1 MPIILEDG
9 LITKE
14 NLSKENILTINI
26 ENSKKQNERDIKIAI
41 VNLMP
46 NKEETEINLLKLL
59 SSEYQI
65 EVDFTRT
72 ASYVSKNSDQ
82 QRLEKYYKTINDI
95 KNKKY
100 DGLIVTGAPVEDRPY
115 SDIAYWK
122 ELTEIFDFAKNN
134 VRSTL
139 FICWAAVASL
149 EYFYNI
155 KSTFVEE
162 KIFGIYEYEKNLDSK
177 LLTGLDDHFFIPQ
190 SRYKKLDKNNISTDE
205 LIILAEN
212 QATGVSLIESTDSKF
227 IFNLGHLE
235 YSKETLHNEYVRDI
249 SKGLATKI
257 PRNYYI
263 NSTASIGNVNY
274 SWKSTAKSLFKNWI
288 NYYIF

>member
-26 ENSKKQNERDIKIAI
+26 ENSKDQNEKNIKIAI

-65 EVDFTRT
+65 EVDFIRT

-82 QRLEKYYKTINDI
+82 QRLKKYYKTINDI
-95 KNKKY
+95 KNNKY

-122 ELTEIFDFAKNN
+122 ELTQIFDFAKTN

-139 FICWAAVASL
+139 LICWSAVASL

-155 KSTFVEE
+155 KSTFVEN
-162 KIFGIYEYEKNLDSK
+162 KIFGIYEYKKISDSK
-177 LLTGLDDHFFIPQ
+177 LLEGLDDHFVIPQ

-212 QATGVSLIESTDSKF
+212 KETGVSLIESADGKF

>member
-26 ENSKKQNERDIKIAI
+26 EKSKNKKDIKIGI

-65 EVDFTRT
+65 EVDFIRT

-82 QRLEKYYKTINDI
+82 HRLEKYYKTINDI
-95 KNKKY
+95 KNNKY

-122 ELTEIFDFAKNN
+122 ELTEIFYFAKTN

-139 FICWAAVASL
+139 LICWSAVASL

-155 KSTFVEE
+155 KSTFVEN
-162 KIFGIYEYEKNLDSK
+162 KIFGIYEYERNVNSK
-177 LLTGLDDHFFIPQ
+177 LLKGLDDHFVIPQ
-190 SRYKKLDKNNISTDE
+190 SRYKKLDKNNISIDE
-205 LIILAEN
+205 LKILVEN
-212 QATGVSLIESTDSKF
+212 KETGVSLIESADSKF